1 MYTVKKKRAEILLY
15 FTSLVVA
22 QISAV
27 EDLEQIQSCQRFP
40 NKPFAAWSFWLFIL
54 KAEYSVLLTELD
66 GPDLVHLIHNIGGDL
81 TGVLLYFGCRCCL
94 GGGII
99 TCPWQCWLFH
109 VNREEKHYISS
120 SYRSLC
126 RPEIHGF
133 NAHESDRAL
142 IFMAS
147 CYLSKDRYLMMLGM
161 LV

>member
-1 MYTVKKKRAEILLY
+1 MYIVKKKGWN
-15 FTSLVVA
+15 SVVFY
-22 QISAV
+22 QSGGCPNLCCGRPW
-27 EDLEQIQSCQRFP
+27 EIQSCRERFP

-66 GPDLVHLIHNIGGDL
+66 GPNLVHSIHNIGGDL

-94 GGGII
+94 GGGNI

-109 VNREEKHYISS
+109 VKREEKHYISS
-120 SYRSLC
+120 LYRSLC

-147 CYLSKDRYLMMLGM
+147 GYLSKDRYLMMLGM